1 MKNKLELLKEDKHD
15 FDSLVSVMA
24 ALRSEGGCPW
34 DMEQTHSSVR
44 KCLIEETYE
53 VIEAIDKNDAL
64 LLREELGDLLF
75 QVVFHARIED
85 EEGRFTIDEVV
96 HDITHKMITRHPH
109 VFADV
114 TAETSEAVLK
124 NWEDIKKRERGQ
136 KTTAEAMEAVTRSLP
151 SLTRGVKII
160 SKADKPAM
168 LEALNEANASF
179 EEDMGKRLFE
189 ICLECY
195 KNGIDP
201 EEELYSYTKKFIK
214 KFKNIEENT

>member
-1 MKNKLELLKEDKHD
+1 MKKDFNELLDIIRR
-15 FDSLVSVMA
+15 
-24 ALRSEGGCPW
+24 LRAPGGCPW
-34 DMEQTHSSVR
+34 DREQTHMSL
-44 KCLIEETYE
+44 KKHLIEEAYE
-53 VIEAIDKNDAL
+53 AADAIDEGDCAKIAD
-64 LLREELGDLLF
+64 ELGDVLL
-75 QVVFHARIED
+75 QIVMHAQIGA
-85 EEGRFTIDEVV
+85 EEGTF
-96 HDITHKMITRHPH
+96 DINDVTDAICTKMIVRHPH

-151 SLTRGVKII
+151 SLPRGVKII
-160 SKADKPAM
+160 SKADKAGM

>member
-1 MKNKLELLKEDKHD
+1 MKKDFNELLDIIRR
-15 FDSLVSVMA
+15 
-24 ALRSEGGCPW
+24 LRAPGGCPW
-34 DMEQTHSSVR
+34 DREQTHMSL
-44 KCLIEETYE
+44 KKHLIEEAYE
-53 VIEAIDKNDAL
+53 AADAIDEGDCAKIAD
-64 LLREELGDLLF
+64 ELGDVLL
-75 QVVFHARIED
+75 QIVMHAQIGA
-85 EEGRFTIDEVV
+85 EEGTF
-96 HDITHKMITRHPH
+96 DINDVTDAICTKMIVRHPH

-160 SKADKPAM
+160 SKADKAGM